1 MARISAKRYG
11 WLEMTNYLVAAAMT
25 CFMAGLEMTPFMA
38 VRVQISL
45 FSKNL
50 MEAISATRS
59 WILKLALT
67 KLECKPIELKTDG
80 YH

>member
-1 MARISAKRYG
+1 MISCMARISAKRYG

-25 CFMAGLEMTPFMA
+25 CFMAVT
-38 VRVQISL
+38 VQTSL

-59 WILKLALT
+59 WILKLART
-67 KLECKPIELKTDG
+67 KLECRLIGLKTDG